1 MCLFPANVFVAD
13 YSFVGAM
20 RGRWKSHHLCDFN
33 KFSIVILTC
42 AAMRL
47 QFRPWLLSP
56 CLLAVWKQLQL
67 NKQEHGVALP
77 LPHIILPV
85 KIFFLLWDYRIGPSF
100 VYYEKIID
108 QGTIRDFREIQFFFS
123 WVLPL
128 PMEFS
133 LLGILMDVI
142 WRLFWV

>member
-56 CLLAVWKQLQL
+56 CLPYGSNYNST
-67 NKQEHGVALP
+67 NKNTELRFLCRISYYQSKPFFCCE
-77 LPHIILPV
+77 IIEL
-85 KIFFLLWDYRIGPSF
+85 
-100 VYYEKIID
+100 
-108 QGTIRDFREIQFFFS
+108 
-123 WVLPL
+123 VLHL
-128 PMEFS
+128 YTM
-133 LLGILMDVI
+133 
-142 WRLFWV
+142 RK